1 MSRAKFIA
9 RYLRRQSPVWPFI
22 LALALAVTVG
32 LIDYLTGDEIT
43 IDPFYSIPILLIV
56 WFGKRNLAI
65 AISICCALVWWADA
79 AVGHSD
85 SSDWFRIWDSIVR
98 LIV

>member
-9 RYLRRQSPVWPFI
+9 RYLRRQSPGRPFI

-32 LIDYLTGDEIT
+32 SIDYLTGDEIT

-56 WFGKRNLAI
+56 WFGNRNLGI
-65 AISICCALVWWADA
+65 VISI
-79 AVGHSD
+79 
-85 SSDWFRIWDSIVR
+85 
-98 LIV
+98 